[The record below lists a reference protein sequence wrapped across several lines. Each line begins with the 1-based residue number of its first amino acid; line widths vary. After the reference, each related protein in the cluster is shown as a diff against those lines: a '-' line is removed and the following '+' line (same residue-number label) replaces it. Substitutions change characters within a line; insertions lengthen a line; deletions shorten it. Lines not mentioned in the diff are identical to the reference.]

1 MDLSNKMVP
10 DIKSKLESP
19 SRNEF
24 LTQQRSAFPESDHK
38 TFWSDVGMTEFG
50 TLKNGI
56 Q

>member
-1 MDLSNKMVP
+1 MNQITNSF
-10 DIKSKLESP
+10 SRKLESP
-19 SRNEF
+19 SRKEF